1 MTCCIKQTTIFFLNK
16 QVTSARNEK
25 SGSFHCVQKSPNPA
39 NKILK
44 KDH

>member
-1 MTCCIKQTTIFFLNK
+1 MLYKTNNHFFLNK

-25 SGSFHCVQKSPNPA
+25 SGSFHCVQKSPNPS